1 MIKDVPPQKQRRL
14 LGLGL
19 VLAILLSQTVAA
31 GPMLGEPILG
41 GRMLVA
47 NDGYVTAE
55 FLGSDAGYFNSL
67 YLESPVAGA
76 RFIFDR
82 RAPLDQGPISLG
94 EFSAGTELI
103 FRLDVRNTGLS
114 FFTGDAD
121 RNDDGVAHALAT
133 TILDEAGTYI
143 TTVGFED
150 LYGGGDLDFNDFEF
164 RLTNV
169 IDPLPIAAPPVLA
182 LMALGLAGLGLRR
195 RGVEQL
201 EHR

>member
-1 MIKDVPPQKQRRL
+1 MMNVLPSRMPRRL

-19 VLAILLSQTVAA
+19 LLAILLSQTVAA
-31 GPMLGEPILG
+31 GPTLGEPILG

-121 RNDDGVAHALAT
+121 RNDDGLAHALAT
-133 TILDEAGTYI
+133 TIVDEAGTASTPKLAALARLADQYQWRVVL
-143 TTVGFED
+143 VGDPRQFSAVGR
-150 LYGGGDLDFNDFEF
+150 GGMFGHLVDN
-164 RLTNV
+164 
-169 IDPLPIAAPPVLA
+169 
-182 LMALGLAGLGLRR
+182 LG
-195 RGVEQL
+195 Q
-201 EHR
+201 